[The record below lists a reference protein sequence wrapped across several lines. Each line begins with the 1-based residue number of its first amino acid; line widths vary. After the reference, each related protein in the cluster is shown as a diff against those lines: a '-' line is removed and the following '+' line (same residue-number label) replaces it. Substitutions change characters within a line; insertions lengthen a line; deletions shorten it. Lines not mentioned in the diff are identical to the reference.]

1 MTARKQPLLGVG
13 DVVRVIQE
21 EVRNAGSQAFLARNA
36 GLNRP
41 NLNSTLS
48 GRRPPTG
55 DILRAFNLQKLFS
68 YEREGRTGDQ
78 EPLRV
83 EGVVQL
89 LRDEVERADSQ
100 VEWARQKGVHVGSLN
115 STINGKKPPT
125 KDILRALSLRKVFA
139 YVKLS

>member
-1 MTARKQPLLGVG
+1 MTVRKQSLLRVA

-21 EVRNAGSQAFLARNA
+21 EVRNAGGQAFLARRV
-36 GLNRP
+36 GVNRP

-55 DILRAFNLQKLFS
+55 DILRAFNLQKVFA
-68 YEREGRTGDQ
+68 YEREGRTRDQ
-78 EPLRV
+78 EPLRM
-83 EGVVQL
+83 EGVVRL

-100 VEWARQKGVHVGSLN
+100 AEWARQNGVHVGSLN
-115 STINGKKPPT
+115 STINGKEPPT

-139 YVKLS
+139 YEKLS